1 MPFAPVIA
9 GRPILLYCFHARIR
23 LSSHRREFA
32 PAVEG
37 PCLDWIVLPAI
48 THMLGIAV
56 VTKGRRIMVVM
67 TVLAFGLPI
76 IVAIGAYLTTR
87 SIVKETEITTKRAAK
102 LRSNLDEIILKLNRG
117 AI

>member
-1 MPFAPVIA
+1 
-9 GRPILLYCFHARIR
+9 
-23 LSSHRREFA
+23 
-32 PAVEG
+32 
-37 PCLDWIVLPAI
+37 
-48 THMLGIAV
+48 
-56 VTKGRRIMVVM
+56 M

>member
-1 MPFAPVIA
+1 
-9 GRPILLYCFHARIR
+9 
-23 LSSHRREFA
+23 
-32 PAVEG
+32 
-37 PCLDWIVLPAI
+37 
-48 THMLGIAV
+48 
-56 VTKGRRIMVVM
+56 M

-87 SIVKETEITTKRAAK
+87 SIVKETEIATKRAAK